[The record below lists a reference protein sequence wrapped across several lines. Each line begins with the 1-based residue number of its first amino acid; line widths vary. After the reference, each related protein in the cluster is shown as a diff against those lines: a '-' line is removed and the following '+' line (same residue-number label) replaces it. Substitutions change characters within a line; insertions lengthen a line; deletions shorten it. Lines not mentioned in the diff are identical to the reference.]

1 MREHKNEEMRERDH
15 QREST
20 NEAEV
25 QHKNLRKTLAPELG
39 RRTLRVGSRSV
50 EMMVDEFGHYC
61 FDKSGA

>member
-1 MREHKNEEMRERDH
+1 MKIERKGDP
-15 QREST
+15 REST

>member
-1 MREHKNEEMRERDH
+1 MA

-39 RRTLRVGSRSV
+39 RMTLRGDSRSV